1 MLKTRYF
8 VIVAAMIAAATW
20 ATAADKNAAAEK
32 QAKLIEIIESH
43 APPREKAT
51 ACKQL
56 AIYGSKDAVPAL
68 ATLLPDAQLSSWARI
83 ALEAI
88 PDPAADE
95 ALRASLEKVQ
105 GRLLVG
111 VINSIGV
118 RRDAKSV
125 PSLIERLK
133 DGDAGVVSAAAVALG
148 CIGGSS
154 AADAL
159 TQSMTAA
166 PAAARDAIAEG
177 CILCAEKFL
186 GKRGQSPY
194 AGTARRVL
202 RTKGD
207 SPLFPESVKL
217 YDLVRKADVP
227 KPRVLQATRGAI
239 LARGAAGI
247 PLLVEQLRSADKA
260 LFALGL
266 GVAREIPG
274 GDVTDVLIAELD
286 RATAERQALL
296 ISALA
301 ERDEPKATT
310 AVLKA
315 IESRSTVVRLAAV
328 RGLGRSGNR
337 SCVPVL
343 LKAATD
349 SHAELAETAL
359 AILADLAGKEVDAD
373 LAALLQ
379 KAEGPTRLVLIR
391 LAGQRCIATTNSL
404 LLKAVDDP
412 DVQVRCAALTALG
425 STISPAD
432 LPILIARATDPAKP
446 AEAKAAR
453 EALRATGARTT
464 DRDGFA
470 DKVLA
475 ALASA
480 PTASKCILLDSL
492 LDVGGSKALAAV
504 SAAANDADPAVR
516 NAAYRTLGKWTSADA
531 GPVLLA
537 LAKTPGDDKLQTRA
551 LRAYIRVARQFNI
564 PDRQRLAMY
573 GDILSLA
580 KRDEER
586 RLALAV
592 LKRVVSTESLALA
605 VRDLDNPSLQ
615 EAAARV
621 AVAISQKLVT
631 SQPAA
636 VAGAMEKV
644 LRVTKDRD
652 LSAKAAALLEQSR
665 KK

>member
-8 VIVAAMIAAATW
+8 VMVAAMIAAATC
-20 ATAADKNAAAEK
+20 ATAADEKAAAEK
-32 QAKLIEIIESH
+32 QAKLIEILESH
-43 APPREKAT
+43 APSQEKAA

-56 AIYGSKDAVPAL
+56 AVYGSKDAVPAL
-68 ATLLPDAQLSSWARI
+68 VALLPDEQLSSWARI

-88 PDPAADE
+88 PDVAADE
-95 ALRASLEKVQ
+95 ALRASLNKVK

-118 RRDAKSV
+118 RRDAKAV
-125 PSLIERLK
+125 PLLIERLK
-133 DGDAGVVSAAAVALG
+133 GGDVSVVSAAAVALG
-148 CIGGSS
+148 RIGGSL
-154 AADAL
+154 AADTL
-159 TQSMTAA
+159 VQSITAA
-166 PAAARDAIAEG
+166 PLAARDSVAEG
-177 CILCAEKFL
+177 CILCAEKSL
-186 GKRGQSPY
+186 AAAQ
-194 AGTARRVL
+194 AA
-202 RTKGD
+202 
-207 SPLFPESVKL
+207 EAVKL

-239 LARGAAGI
+239 LARQAAGI
-247 PLLVEQLRSADKA
+247 SLLVEQLQSPDKA
-260 LFALGL
+260 QFALGL
-266 GVAREIPG
+266 GVAREISG
-274 GDVTDVLIAELD
+274 GDVTDVLMAELD

-301 ERDEPKATT
+301 ERNEPKAMA

-337 SCVPVL
+337 SCLPVL

-349 SHAELAETAL
+349 SHPELAETAL
-359 AILADLAGKEVDAD
+359 AIMTDLPGKEVDDD
-373 LAALLQ
+373 LVALLR
-379 KAEGPTRLVLIR
+379 KAEGKTRLVLIQ
-391 LAGQRCIATTNSL
+391 LAGQRCIETTNSL

-412 DVQVRCAALTALG
+412 NVQIRCAALTALG
-425 STISPAD
+425 STISLD
-432 LPILIARATDPAKP
+432 KLPILIAWATDPTKP
-446 AEAKAAR
+446 EEAKAAR

-464 DRDGFA
+464 DCDGFA

-475 ALASA
+475 AINAA
-480 PTASKCILLDSL
+480 TGPSKCILLDL
-492 LDVGGSKALAAV
+492 LLEVGGPKALEAV
-504 SAAANDADPAVR
+504 STAAKDADPAVR

-531 GPVLLA
+531 GPALLA

-573 GDILSLA
+573 GEIRSLA

-586 RLALAV
+586 RLALNI
-592 LKRVVSTESLALA
+592 LKRVISTESLALA
-605 VRDLDNPSLQ
+605 VRDLDKPSLQ

-621 AVAISQKLVT
+621 AVAISQKLAS

-636 VAGAMEKV
+636 VGSVMEKV
-644 LRVTKDRD
+644 LQVTKDRD
-652 LSAKAAALLEQSR
+652 LSAKAAGLLEQSR